1 MKERSALWRHGDF
14 LNVWAAETI
23 SVFGSQFYLI
33 AMPLAAVIV
42 LDATPFEMGLLFA
55 IEMSPFLLFGLL
67 AGVLAD
73 RRRRRSI
80 MIISDFARAIILAAV
95 PITWYFDVLC
105 WPVMF
110 VVAFLAGMFTAF
122 FDIAYQAYLP
132 VLVKRDLLLDAN
144 SKLETSRASS
154 QVAGPSIAGLVAD
167 AIGAPFAIAANS
179 VSFLGSAAFLLRVK
193 KKEVLEKVSDGKS
206 VIGEIR
212 EGLDIVFSNRM
223 LRGIAGCT
231 SVGNLFG
238 SMAFAVIVLFMED
251 SLELSPTLIGV
262 LFAIGSAGAIL
273 SAMTSSRIT
282 SSIGVGKAIVISA
295 ALFGLPTSLMAFAYA
310 ENAIVVM
317 APLLFVNGFLMV
329 MYNVNQISLRQAI
342 TPERL
347 QGKMNATMRFLV
359 WGVFPVGGILGG
371 IMAEAIGMRTMFL
384 ISGIGVTLSFLW
396 VYASPVLKVR
406 SISKDGAEMIDG
418 TRAA

>member
-1 MKERSALWRHGDF
+1 MKERSALWKHGDF

-23 SVFGSQFYLI
+23 SVFGSQFYLL
-33 AMPLAAVIV
+33 AMPLAAVII

-55 IEMSPFLLFGLL
+55 VEMSPFLLFGLL

-73 RRRRRSI
+73 RRRRRAI
-80 MIISDFARAIILAAV
+80 MIISDVARAIILATI
-95 PITWYFDVLC
+95 PIAWYFDFLN

-110 VVAFLAGMFTAF
+110 GVAFLAGMFTTF

-132 VLVKRDLLLDAN
+132 VLVNRDLLLDAN

-154 QVAGPSIAGLVAD
+154 QVAGPSIAGLVVD
-167 AIGAPFAIAANS
+167 AIGAPFAVAANS
-179 VSFLGSAAFLLRVK
+179 ISFLGSAMFLLRVK
-193 KKEVLEKVSDGKS
+193 KKEVLDNTSNGKS

-212 EGLDIVFSNRM
+212 EGLDIVFSNKM

-231 SVGNLFG
+231 AIGNLFG
-238 SMAFAVIVLFMED
+238 SMAFAVIVLFMEN
-251 SLELSPTLIGV
+251 SLTLSPTVIGL
-262 LFAIGSAGAIL
+262 LFAVGSAGAIV
-273 SAMTSSRIT
+273 SAITSSRIT
-282 SSIGVGKAIVISA
+282 SSIGVGKAIVVSA
-295 ALFGLPTSLMAFAYA
+295 ALFGLPTAFMIFAYP
-310 ENAIVVM
+310 ENAVVVM

-371 IMAEAIGMRTMFL
+371 IMAEAMGIRAMFL

-396 VYASPVLKVR
+396 VYLSPVLNVK
-406 SISKDGAEMIDG
+406 SISKDGVEMTDAPL
-418 TRAA
+418 TA